1 MGSGSYSFAAYSCL
15 ANEREYSTKS
25 ADAVFKNRSLSAKS
39 DIKLSNI
46 NARTYN
52 TQIKPEMV
60 DTGVRE
66 SRDSNEHPETTPII
80 IALDVTGS
88 MRRTPHEMIYVCQM
102 PMSGKYVVWTD
113 GGLQWQGFG
122 NKHEYFKTSQIEFV
136 DWKEVSEGNY
146 IASGENPAA
155 SLTFNDKGKGFII
168 GSFRVVMPNDD
179 ANMKKIQQ
187 DFGSEKALIANL
199 IKPTLYK
206 VVTSCG
212 PLMSS
217 LESVSE
223 TRTDLIAYITDQLNN
238 GVYKTVVVR
247 DSVTNEIT
255 GEKELRA
262 KAQIVAD
269 ANSPSGYK
277 RQETS
282 PFSQYGITCG
292 LVSILD
298 IKYDGATQS
307 QIDAQK
313 QANLAVITSK
323 TKSLEAIQRTVQITE
338 EGRAAAE
345 RAKWEQEKEKAVAVT
360 KAQQEFEVAELEA
373 KKAKQVALKVQAEGE
388 AKAAANRALVSAGL
402 TPAER
407 AEWDYKTAV
416 GVAQALAESKVSWVP
431 SVMFGGGSSSNSAM
445 DAVGL
450 KMLLDITKSLEKTSK

>member
-1 MGSGSYSFAAYSCL
+1 MSFVLLGYS
-15 ANEREYSTKS
+15 
-25 ADAVFKNRSLSAKS
+25 V
-39 DIKLSNI
+39 
-46 NARTYN
+46 
-52 TQIKPEMV
+52 MV
-60 DTGVRE
+60 
-66 SRDSNEHPETTPII
+66 
-80 IALDVTGS
+80 VTS
-88 MRRTPHEMIYVCQM
+88 
-102 PMSGKYVVWTD
+102 
-113 GGLQWQGFG
+113 
-122 NKHEYFKTSQIEFV
+122 
-136 DWKEVSEGNY
+136 
-146 IASGENPAA
+146 
-155 SLTFNDKGKGFII
+155 
-168 GSFRVVMPNDD
+168 
-179 ANMKKIQQ
+179 
-187 DFGSEKALIANL
+187 DFGSESPGSSPGSPTKRDNLMKAIKDKKKFGGTSLVPKNHNCRKFGYSYDKEVRRLWRMEAKRIAH
-199 IKPTLYK
+199 K
-206 VVTSCG
+206 VLMHL

-238 GVYKTVVVR
+238 GVYKTVVIR

-255 GEKELRA
+255 GEKEMRA

-269 ANSPSGYK
+269 TNSPSGYK

-450 KMLLDITKSLEKTSK
+450 KMLLDITKSFDKTSK